1 MIFMGFVS
9 NYKKNKSLYSDEEI
23 FNYFYNHYY
32 YIVDNT
38 YIKHNGEINK
48 DDIIECLKLGIN
60 DYFHNQNNNPSSCI
74 HSRIVSLERTYKSK
88 KNKKEYYE
96 LLSIAYQG
104 NIEAR
109 KMLFF
114 KHIDKIDKRVVE
126 IYERYLN
133 VITLDSITNYLYQEM
148 WNFVNRY
155 FDSENKGCYF
165 STRFS
170 NQLNST
176 CDKLIRHINN
186 TIGYKVKVKKKGRG

>member
-1 MIFMGFVS
+1 MGFVS
-9 NYKKNKSLYSDEEI
+9 NYKKNKDLYSDKDI
-23 FNYFYNHYY
+23 FKIFYSHYY
-32 YIVDNT
+32 YIVDST

-48 DDIIECLKLGIN
+48 DDIEACLNLGIN
-60 DYFHNQNNNPSSCI
+60 DYITKNDNNPSRYI
-74 HSRIVSLERTYKSK
+74 HNRIVSLEKSYQSK

-96 LLSIAYQG
+96 LLNYAYQG
-104 NIEAR
+104 NIEAK

-114 KHIDKIDKRVVE
+114 KHIDKIDKRVIE
-126 IYERYLN
+126 IYEMYLN

-148 WNFVNRY
+148 WDFVNRY
-155 FDSENKGCYF
+155 FESDNKGYYF

-186 TIGYKVKVKKKGRG
+186 TIGCKVKVKKKGRG

>member
-1 MIFMGFVS
+1 MGFVS
-9 NYKKNKSLYSDEEI
+9 SYKNNKDLYSDVEI

-32 YIVDNT
+32 YVVDNT
-38 YIKHNGEINK
+38 YVKNNREINK
-48 DDIIECLKLGIN
+48 EDIEKCLKLGIN
-60 DYFHNQNNNPSSCI
+60 DYLNKQIGNPSKYI
-74 HSRIVSLERTYKSK
+74 HNRIVLLEKSYQSK
-88 KNKKEYYE
+88 KNKKEYYK
-96 LLSIAYQG
+96 LLKDAYQG

-109 KMLFF
+109 KTLFF
-114 KHIDKIDKRVVE
+114 KHIDKIDKRIIE
-126 IYERYLN
+126 IYENYLN

-148 WNFVNRY
+148 WSFVNRY

-186 TIGYKVKVKKKGRG
+186 TIGYKVKVKKKGRD

>member
-1 MIFMGFVS
+1 MGFVS
-9 NYKKNKSLYSDEEI
+9 NYKKNKDLYNDRDI
-23 FNYFYNHYY
+23 LNYFYNHYY

-38 YIKHNGEINK
+38 YIKNNGEIMRE
-48 DDIIECLKLGIN
+48 DIEECLNLGIN
-60 DYFHNQNNNPSSCI
+60 DYIDKQSNNPSKYI
-74 HSRIVSLERTYKSK
+74 HNRIVSLEKSYQSK

-96 LLSIAYQG
+96 LLKEAYRG

-109 KMLFF
+109 KTLFF
-114 KHIDKIDKRVVE
+114 KHIDKIDKRVIE
-126 IYERYLN
+126 IYETYLN
-133 VITLDSITNYLYQEM
+133 VITLDSITSYLYQEM

>member
-1 MIFMGFVS
+1 MGFVS
-9 NYKKNKSLYSDEEI
+9 NYKKNKSLYSDEEV

-48 DDIIECLKLGIN
+48 NDIEECLKLGIN
-60 DYFHNQNNNPSSCI
+60 DYITKNDKNPSKYI
-74 HSRIVSLERTYKSK
+74 HSRIVSLERSYYSK

-96 LLSIAYQG
+96 LLSNAYLG
-104 NIEAR
+104 SIEAR
-109 KMLFF
+109 KELFF
-114 KHIDKIDKRVVE
+114 KHIDKIDKRIVE
-126 IYERYLN
+126 IYEYYIN
-133 VITLDSITNYLYQEM
+133 IITLDSITNYLYQEM
-148 WNFVNRY
+148 WDFVNRY

-176 CDKLIRHINN
+176 CDKLIRYINN